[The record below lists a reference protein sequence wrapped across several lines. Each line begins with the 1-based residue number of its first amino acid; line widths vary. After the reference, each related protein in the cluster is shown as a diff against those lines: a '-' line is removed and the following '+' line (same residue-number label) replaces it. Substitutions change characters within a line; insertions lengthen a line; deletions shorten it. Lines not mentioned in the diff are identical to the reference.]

1 MTSPAQVPGG
11 ADDRR
16 PLTRRTLITAAGL
29 TAAAVPAAAL
39 LGTAPAASA
48 ATAAPAATGADCPP
62 TTTAPVPPF
71 AKGPAIPKSGYL
83 VGEIGERTYW
93 VTDGLY
99 QMIFLATGEGV
110 VAVDAPPTIGNNIL
124 RAIAT
129 VTKSPV
135 THAIYSHHHADHT
148 GAMVLYKGARFYA
161 QNDVAGLLKQT
172 RDPNRP
178 LPQVTF
184 DDKLTVAAGEDRI
197 ELAYHGPN
205 HSPGN
210 IFAYLP
216 AQRVLMLVDVVFPG
230 WVPFAYLAESQNIPG
245 WLEAPAQA
253 LGYPFHTF
261 VGGHLTR
268 LGTRDDV
275 TIQQEYIADLK
286 AAAANAI
293 STFNVETVYNS
304 VDTANPWAV
313 FRGYLDGVA
322 AQASA
327 AVVPGW
333 IDKLGGTDVYTP
345 ANAYQLVESLRID
358 YGQLG
363 PFGIHP

>member
-1 MTSPAQVPGG
+1 MSASTSEPGTPG
-11 ADDRR
+11 SRQL
-16 PLTRRTLITAAGL
+16 LTRRNLIASTGL
-29 TAAAVPAAAL
+29 VAAAV
-39 LGTAPAASA
+39 
-48 ATAAPAATGADCPP
+48 TAAPLLGRGTAEAAVVAACPP
-62 TTTAPVPPF
+62 GTTAPVPPP

-83 VGEIGERTYW
+83 VEEIGDRVFW
-93 VTDGLY
+93 LTDGLY
-99 QMIFLATGEGV
+99 QMIFMTTAEGV
-110 VAVDAPPTIGNNIL
+110 VAVDAPPTIGRNIL

-129 VTKSPV
+129 VTKSDV

-148 GAMVLYKGARFYA
+148 GAMILYKGARFYA
-161 QNDVAGLLKQT
+161 QSEVADLLRQT

-178 LPQVTF
+178 LPDVTF
-184 DDKLTVAAGEDRI
+184 ADRLTVQAGEDRV

-210 IFAYLP
+210 IFTYLP

-261 VGGHLTR
+261 IGGHLTR

-275 TIQQEYIADLK
+275 TIQQDYVAELK
-286 AAAANAI
+286 AAAADAI
-293 STFNVETVYNS
+293 DTFNVETVYAS
-304 VDTANPWAV
+304 VDDANPWAI

-322 AQASA
+322 AQAA
-327 AVVPGW
+327 GA
-333 IDKLGGTDVYTP
+333 DVHTQ
-345 ANAYQLVESLRID
+345 ANAYELVESLRID
-358 YGQLG
+358 YGHLG

>member
-1 MTSPAQVPGG
+1 M
-11 ADDRR
+11 
-16 PLTRRTLITAAGL
+16 AATGL

-39 LGTAPAASA
+39 LAAALRAFAS
-48 ATAAPAATGADCPP
+48 ATAALAAMPAARRRPRRQSRRS
-62 TTTAPVPPF
+62 
-71 AKGPAIPKSGYL
+71 AKGLRPSPKSGYL

-93 VTDGLY
+93 VTDGIY
-99 QMIFLATGEGV
+99 QMIFLVTAEGV

-124 RAIAT
+124 RAISS
-129 VTKSPV
+129 VTKSRV

-161 QNDVAGLLKQT
+161 HNDVAGLLKQT

-275 TIQQEYIADLK
+275 AVQQEYIADLK
-286 AAAANAI
+286 AAAADAI
-293 STFNVETVYNS
+293 STFNVETVYES
-304 VDTANPWAV
+304 VDTANPWAI
-313 FRGYLDGVA
+313 FRGYLDKGNA
-322 AQASA
+322 AQASRRGRPPLRTGKLATRMSTPRPTPTSSSSRCGSTTGSSVRSVSIPSTAGPSA
-327 AVVPGW
+327 ANRLP
-333 IDKLGGTDVYTP
+333 D
-345 ANAYQLVESLRID
+345 YQQKRR
-358 YGQLG
+358 
-363 PFGIHP
+363 

>member
-1 MTSPAQVPGG
+1 MTSSTPEP
-11 ADDRR
+11 DRR
-16 PLTRRTLITAAGL
+16 RLRPPLTRRTLLASAGL

-39 LGTAPAASA
+39 LGQQGAAA
-48 ATAAPAATGADCPP
+48 ATSQAGPPA
-62 TTTAPVPPF
+62 TAPVPPP

-83 VGEIGERTYW
+83 VQEIAERTYW
-93 VTDGLY
+93 LTDGLY
-99 QMIFLATGEGV
+99 QMIFLVTAEGV

-124 RAIAT
+124 RAIAS
-129 VTKSPV
+129 VTKARV
-135 THAIYSHHHADHT
+135 THAVYSHHHADHA
-148 GAMVLYKGARFYA
+148 GAMVLYSGARIYA
-161 QNDVAGLLKQT
+161 QSQVAGLLRQAG
-172 RDPNRP
+172 DPNRP
-178 LPQVTF
+178 LPDVTF
-184 DDKLTVAAGEDRI
+184 EDRLTVQAGQDRVQ
-197 ELAYHGPN
+197 LAYHGPN

-253 LGYPFHTF
+253 LRYPFDTF

-275 TIQQEYIADLK
+275 TVQQQYVAELK
-286 AAAANAI
+286 AAAVNAI
-293 STFNVETVYNS
+293 DTFNVETVYAS
-304 VDTANPWAV
+304 VDDANPWAI
-313 FRGYLDGVA
+313 FRAYLDGVA
-322 AQASA
+322 AQAAA
-327 AVVPGW
+327 AVVPHW
-333 IDKLGGTDVYTP
+333 IDKLGGADVYTQ

-358 YGQLG
+358 YGHLG

>member
-1 MTSPAQVPGG
+1 MTPPAQEPGG
-11 ADDRR
+11 AGDRR
-16 PLTRRTLITAAGL
+16 PLTRRTLIAAAGL

-48 ATAAPAATGADCPP
+48 ATSAPVATGADCPP
-62 TTTAPVPPF
+62 ATTAPVPPS

-83 VGEIGERTYW
+83 IGEVGERTYW
-93 VTDGLY
+93 LTDGLY
-99 QMIFLATGEGV
+99 QMIFLVTGEGV

-135 THAIYSHHHADHT
+135 THAHLQSSPRRSHRRH
-148 GAMVLYKGARFYA
+148 GALQGRPLLRAA
-161 QNDVAGLLKQT
+161 EVAGLLKQT

-178 LPQVTF
+178 LPDVTF
-184 DDKLTVAAGEDRI
+184 DDKLTVTAGEDRI

-253 LGYPFHTF
+253 LSYPFHTF

-275 TIQQEYIADLK
+275 IIQQEYIAELK

-293 STFNVETVYNS
+293 STFNVGNGLQV
-304 VDTANPWAV
+304 
-313 FRGYLDGVA
+313 R
-322 AQASA
+322 
-327 AVVPGW
+327 
-333 IDKLGGTDVYTP
+333 
-345 ANAYQLVESLRID
+345 R
-358 YGQLG
+358 
-363 PFGIHP
+363 HR